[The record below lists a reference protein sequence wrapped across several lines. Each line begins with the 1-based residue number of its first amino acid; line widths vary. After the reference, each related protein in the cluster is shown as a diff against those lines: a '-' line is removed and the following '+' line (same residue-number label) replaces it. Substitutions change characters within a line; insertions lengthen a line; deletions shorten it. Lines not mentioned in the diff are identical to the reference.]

1 MLRVSVVAPT
11 GRSLRVEIIRLRKKR
26 KEQSYVKNLLVLKH
40 LLKQDPRILAIP
52 RSTNVTGD
60 LSTVVR
66 WSQMFGGVNLINIVC
81 NNIEEV
87 FHFSNLKKASLLFS
101 LLNKV

>member
-40 LLKQDPRILAIP
+40 LLKQGPLWLFQEAQTLQGICQ
-52 RSTNVTGD
+52 RSYVGPKC
-60 LSTVVR
+60 LVA
-66 WSQMFGGVNLINIVC
+66 LI
-81 NNIEEV
+81 
-87 FHFSNLKKASLLFS
+87 
-101 LLNKV
+101 